1 MERRVNKRK
10 ISKDRIKK
18 ERKPKNTIL
27 IALEGKNKTEKIYFN
42 NFDDGKKPYSIL
54 FAKGSF
60 TDPLNLVKI
69 LISEINEIG
78 LDLSNKDKAY
88 CVFDTDTN
96 KEKDKLIKEA
106 KQLAKENNIEIITS
120 TPSFELWFLMH
131 YEYTTALFTNK
142 SLLNRLQ
149 KHNKKYEKNYNI
161 YNEINNKTNKTIER
175 EKKLINYQIENG
187 KTIGTVDANP
197 STEVYKVVEDLL

>member
-1 MERRVNKRK
+1 MDRRVNKRK

-60 TDPLNLVKI
+60 TDPVNLVKI
-69 LISEINEIG
+69 LISEINKIG
-78 LDLSNKDKAY
+78 LDLSYKDKAY

-131 YEYTTALFTNK
+131 YEYTTASFTNK

-161 YNEINNKTNKTIER
+161 YCEINNKTNKAVER
-175 EKKLINYQIENG
+175 AKKLINYQIENG
-187 KTIGTVDANP
+187 KPVGTVDANP